1 MKIVLASSNQGKL
14 RELEALLAPEG
25 CELLSQDDLGID
37 PAEEDGLTF
46 VENALKKA
54 RHASEQTGLA
64 AVADDSGL
72 VVEALGGDPGI
83 RSARYA
89 GEDAG
94 DDDNNRKLIGNLRG
108 VANREAHYY
117 CVLVLLRSAR
127 DPAPL
132 IACGS
137 WRGEI
142 IDVPRGN
149 GGFGYDPHFLVP
161 ERGLTAAELDP
172 GEKNRMSHRGQAVRQ
187 LRDLLR
193 SSRSM

>member
-1 MKIVLASSNQGKL
+1 MKIVLASSNRGKL

-25 CELLSQDDLGID
+25 CELSSQDDLGIE
-37 PAEEDGLTF
+37 PAVEDGLTF

-54 RHASEQTGLA
+54 RHASERSGLA
-64 AVADDSGL
+64 AIADDSGL
-72 VVEALGGDPGI
+72 VVEALQGDPGI

-89 GEDAG
+89 GESASDE
-94 DDDNNRKLIGNLRG
+94 DNNRKLIARLTG

-117 CVLVLLRSAR
+117 CVLVLLESPT

-132 IACGS
+132 IATGR
-137 WRGEI
+137 WRGQI
-142 IDVPRGN
+142 IDLPRGSS
-149 GGFGYDPHFLVP
+149 GFGYDPHFFLP

-172 GEKNRMSHRGQAVRQ
+172 DEKNRLSHRALAVAQ

-193 SSRSM
+193 ASRSP